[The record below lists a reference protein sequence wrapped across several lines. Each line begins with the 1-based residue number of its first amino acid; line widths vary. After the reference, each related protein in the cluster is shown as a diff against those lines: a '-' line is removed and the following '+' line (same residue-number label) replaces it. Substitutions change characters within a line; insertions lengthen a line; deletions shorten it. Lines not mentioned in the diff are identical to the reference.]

1 MDRYQKIERIK
12 FSAGRVLGKPVAV
25 LDRADWHRFILPGG
39 EPAKLA
45 EVPSPISG
53 VTRTASI
60 VAVIAYGYSN
70 PKPGIDLVRYDPID
84 APHIYNIDHYTVIQ
98 TLCLHSQYRNILSI
112 AKVPEDDELHDILR
126 RHVFIIGPEK
136 PDHHW
141 VEELPGYIKNAKA
154 NR

>member
-84 APHIYNIDHYTVIQ
+84 APRIYNIDHYTVIQ
-98 TLCLHSQYRNILSI
+98 TLCLHS
-112 AKVPEDDELHDILR
+112 
-126 RHVFIIGPEK
+126 
-136 PDHHW
+136 
-141 VEELPGYIKNAKA
+141 
-154 NR
+154 